1 MIRELFRKNDYYDPK
16 RDSLTYTINNID
28 YGFQVIVDKVKVNIA
43 VFEENDNGILNIV
56 LIVIIE

>member
-1 MIRELFRKNDYYDPK
+1 MIIMIQK

-43 VFEENDNGILNIV
+43 VFLKKMIMVLLNIV